1 MVEDTKT
8 KIEEITNTD
17 RTPRSAENRAEKARL
32 KPWQPPSLLDA
43 PDAPEGYVYRW
54 IRESMVG
61 QEDKANMS
69 KRIREGWEPV
79 RAEDHPE
86 FEAPTVE
93 DGKHAGVIGVGGLI
107 LAKMPIEIVEQRRE
121 YYRKMASDQMEAV
134 DSNLMRESDSR
145 MPISKPNRKTQVTF
159 GKGGE
164 S

>member
-134 DSNLMRESDSR
+134 DSNLMRESASR

>member
-134 DSNLMRESDSR
+134 DSNLMRDSDSR

>member
-17 RTPRSAENRAEKARL
+17 RTPRSAGNRAEKARL

>member
-79 RAEDHPE
+79 RAEYHPE